1 VAFLI
6 ATDIK
11 EPTGQSCKKGQV
23 WCSWFM

>member
-6 ATDIK
+6 VTDIK

-23 WCSWFM
+23 WYS